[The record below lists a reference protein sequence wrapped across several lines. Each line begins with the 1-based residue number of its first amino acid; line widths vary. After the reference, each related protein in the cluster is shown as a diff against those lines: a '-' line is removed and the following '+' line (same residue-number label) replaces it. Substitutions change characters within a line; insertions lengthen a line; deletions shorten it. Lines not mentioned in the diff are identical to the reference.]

1 MPCVGQDE
9 DRYQF
14 VVFSEGVQLDCH
26 PVRRTIR
33 PRVPPRPSAPNTTLS
48 LFQGSVSTPHARY
61 QLVPLLYNGT
71 MDVSGSLVTQRANL
85 HYLEHSA
92 TPDIV
97 SSMSGITPDSAPPAT
112 MSLTTVEHTTP
123 ASDAWTVGAELGAD
137 LDEGAGNFKQIS
149 EDLRDLASTQPC
161 QDNAPPCGRH
171 GSIDI
176 QGASSTPTDDA
187 DEREVSVHLR
197 ATPSS
202 RGPSPY
208 VFDDVPSSNPHRRLP
223 SLPCVPSAILS
234 RHTLRPDEYTVA
246 PRHATPHRMRADARF
261 RVALGAGL
269 DPEPT
274 LPFHR
279 NISGSNSDEHGKPQ
293 VDPTTRHSD
302 VTANHVLTSIQTVDI
317 EDPDIDASFLRAD
330 DRDLKREL
338 QKAAAPQPSPER
350 LPSRAEAGRAAQ
362 KLIDEIS
369 GSLSNRDQ
377 SASRN
382 RRHGGWRD
390 QRPHQKNNRKSPPGR
405 VPARNLLATIH
416 RWEGAHLVKQSKG
429 IPISWIMN
437 ATTWAS
443 CLLPTATFDLP
454 LSWEHGRELD
464 LHVSWMRPELQ
475 DALGRHYIH
484 RRCKLVKVLETAA
497 ESSQR
502 LAEKKRYSRALA
514 ITGCYVWH
522 RSEEDGAAVDV
533 VVIIDHC
540 NRSASHAK

>member
-1 MPCVGQDE
+1 M
-9 DRYQF
+9 
-14 VVFSEGVQLDCH
+14 
-26 PVRRTIR
+26 
-33 PRVPPRPSAPNTTLS
+33 
-48 LFQGSVSTPHARY
+48 
-61 QLVPLLYNGT
+61 
-71 MDVSGSLVTQRANL
+71 SLVAQRADL
-85 HYLEHSA
+85 DYLEHSA

-97 SSMSGITPDSAPPAT
+97 NSMSGITQDSVPPAT
-112 MSLTTVEHTTP
+112 MSLATVEHTTS

-137 LDEGAGNFKQIS
+137 LNEGAGKFKQIS
-149 EDLRDLASTQPC
+149 EDLRDVVSTQPC

-176 QGASSTPTDDA
+176 RGARCAPTDEV
-187 DEREVSVHLR
+187 DEHEVSVHCR

-202 RGPSPY
+202 RAPSPY

-223 SLPCVPSAILS
+223 SLPCGPSTILS
-234 RHTLRPDEYTVA
+234 RHTLRPDEHAVA

-261 RVALGAGL
+261 RVALGAGS

-274 LPFHR
+274 LPFH
-279 NISGSNSDEHGKPQ
+279 ELGKPQ

-302 VTANHVLTSIQTVDI
+302 VTANHVLTSTQTVDI

-377 SASRN
+377 TAFRI

-390 QRPHQKNNRKSPPGR
+390 QGPHQKNTRKSPSGR

-416 RWEGAHLVKQSKG
+416 RWEGAHLVKHSKS

-437 ATTWAS
+437 ASTWAS
-443 CLLPTATFDLP
+443 CLLPTATDFDLP

-475 DALGRHYIH
+475 DALGRRYIH
-484 RRCKLVKVLETAA
+484 RRCELVKVLETAA
-497 ESSQR
+497 DSSQR
-502 LAEKKRYSRALA
+502 LAEKVSATYVPVLAEPCGDIFCRRNATPVLSRLQAVMCG
-514 ITGCYVWH
+514 TG
-522 RSEEDGAAVDV
+522 RSKMGLQ
-533 VVIIDHC
+533 
-540 NRSASHAK
+540 SMSS